1 MSKSITV
8 VGAGAIGLSTAWE
21 LSQRGFDVTV
31 IDKSVTGRGT
41 SWAGAG
47 ILPPANLENSFDPID
62 RLRGLSHQLFPEW
75 AEKLKTD
82 TGIDPGLQ
90 RCGGLYLAETVG
102 EIAAMSGM
110 TEYWQEMEIECK
122 QLTPDEILGQEAALA
137 DWWHKTDN
145 AAVWHVPDEYQLRP
159 PSYLA
164 ALKAACEKLDVT
176 FIENTDVT
184 DIRCRGGRAEI
195 QHTGHWHSGDDRI
208 VLTTGVWTGQIA
220 SSLKLELS
228 IVPVRGQI
236 LLLKTSRPLI
246 RNIIK
251 MGQRSVLAREDGH
264 TLIGSNEEEV
274 GFELGTTG
282 TVLNSLMDFATRL
295 LPDLKS
301 AEHVKSWSGLRPM
314 TFDGF
319 PMIGPVTDVE
329 NLYVAAGHYRS
340 GLHLSAGTAVLIA
353 DMLSEVTPQIPIE
366 AFQIRKQPGNPTT
379 RSCTTK

>member
-8 VGAGAIGLSTAWE
+8 VGAGAIGLSIAWE
-21 LSQRGFDVTV
+21 LSQRGFKVTV

-47 ILPPANLENSFDPID
+47 ILPPANLGNSFDPID

-110 TEYWQEMEIECK
+110 TEYWQEMGIECK
-122 QLTPDEILGQEAALA
+122 QLTSDEIIGQEAALA
-137 DWWHKTDN
+137 DWWRNTDN
-145 AAVWHVPDEYQLRP
+145 AAAWRVPDEYQLRSP
-159 PSYLA
+159 NYLS
-164 ALKAACEKLDVT
+164 ALKAACAQLGV
-176 FIENTDVT
+176 IVLENTDVT
-184 DIRCRGGRAEI
+184 DIRCLGARAEI
-195 QHTGHWHSGDDRI
+195 QYEGNWQTTDGI
-208 VLTTGVWTGQIA
+208 VLTAGVWTGQLAA
-220 SSLKLELS
+220 SLDLELS
-228 IVPVRGQI
+228 IVPIRGQI

-246 RNIIK
+246 RNIIN
-251 MGQRSVLAREDGH
+251 MGQRYVLARGDGH
-264 TLIGSNEEEV
+264 TLIGSNEEEM
-274 GFELGTTG
+274 GFELGTTDS
-282 TVLNSLMDFATRL
+282 VLKSLMDFATHL
-295 LPDLKS
+295 LPALKT

-319 PMIGPVTDVE
+319 PMIGPVPGVE

-340 GLHLSAGTAVLIA
+340 GLHLSPGTAVLIA
-353 DMLSEVTPQIPIE
+353 DMLSEEKPQIPID
-366 AFQIRKQPGNPTT
+366 AFQISKHKSKHDVRPYTT
-379 RSCTTK
+379 T

>member
-47 ILPPANLENSFDPID
+47 ILPPAKLENSFDPID

-122 QLTPDEILGQEAALA
+122 QLTPDEILDQEAALA

-145 AAVWHVPDEYQLRP
+145 AAVWHVPD
-159 PSYLA
+159 
-164 ALKAACEKLDVT
+164 
-176 FIENTDVT
+176 
-184 DIRCRGGRAEI
+184 
-195 QHTGHWHSGDDRI
+195 
-208 VLTTGVWTGQIA
+208 
-220 SSLKLELS
+220 
-228 IVPVRGQI
+228 
-236 LLLKTSRPLI
+236 
-246 RNIIK
+246 
-251 MGQRSVLAREDGH
+251 
-264 TLIGSNEEEV
+264 
-274 GFELGTTG
+274 
-282 TVLNSLMDFATRL
+282 
-295 LPDLKS
+295 
-301 AEHVKSWSGLRPM
+301 
-314 TFDGF
+314 
-319 PMIGPVTDVE
+319 
-329 NLYVAAGHYRS
+329 
-340 GLHLSAGTAVLIA
+340 
-353 DMLSEVTPQIPIE
+353 
-366 AFQIRKQPGNPTT
+366 
-379 RSCTTK
+379 

>member
-1 MSKSITV
+1 
-8 VGAGAIGLSTAWE
+8 
-21 LSQRGFDVTV
+21 
-31 IDKSVTGRGT
+31 
-41 SWAGAG
+41 
-47 ILPPANLENSFDPID
+47 
-62 RLRGLSHQLFPEW
+62 RGLSHQLFPEW

-122 QLTPDEILGQEAALA
+122 QLTPDEILDQEAALA

-164 ALKAACEKLDVT
+164 ALKTACEKLDVT

-246 RNIIK
+246 RNIIN
-251 MGQRSVLAREDGH
+251 MGQRYVLAREDGH